1 MMMTMKDCI
10 FLTVLTP
17 EKTLLE
23 VNVSKVELPG
33 AKGRFMVLRNHIP
46 LISSHVEG
54 TVAYMSEG
62 KESRIEVRSGFV
74 EINDNKV
81 VVCAEV

>member
-1 MMMTMKDCI
+1 MMMAMTDCI

-46 LISSHVEG
+46 LISSLVEG

-62 KESRIEVRSGFV
+62 KESRREVRSGFV

>member
-1 MMMTMKDCI
+1 MEKTDCI

-33 AKGRFMVLRNHIP
+33 TKGRFMVLRNHIP
-46 LISSHVEG
+46 LISSLEEG
-54 TVAYMSEG
+54 SVVYMSEG
-62 KESRIEVRSGFV
+62 RESRVEILTGFV

-81 VVCAEV
+81 TVCAEV

>member
-1 MMMTMKDCI
+1 MIMAMTDCI

-46 LISSHVEG
+46 LISSLVEG

-62 KESRIEVRSGFV
+62 KESSIEVRSGFV

>member
-1 MMMTMKDCI
+1 MMMAMTDCI

-46 LISSHVEG
+46 LISSLVEG
-54 TVAYMSEG
+54 SVVYMSEG
-62 KESRIEVRSGFV
+62 KESRVDIRAGFV
-74 EINDNKV
+74 EINENRV

>member
-1 MMMTMKDCI
+1 
-10 FLTVLTP
+10 
-17 EKTLLE
+17 
-23 VNVSKVELPG
+23 
-33 AKGRFMVLRNHIP
+33 MVLRNHIP
-46 LISSHVEG
+46 LISSLVEG

>member
-1 MMMTMKDCI
+1 MTTSDTMT
-10 FLTVLTP
+10 LTVLTP
-17 EKTLLE
+17 EKMLLE
-23 VNVSKVELPG
+23 TAVSKVSLP
-33 AKGRFMVLRNHIP
+33 ASKGRFMVLRNHIP
-46 LISSHVEG
+46 LISSLVEG

>member
-1 MMMTMKDCI
+1 MMMAMTDCI

-46 LISSHVEG
+46 LISSLVEG
-54 TVAYMSEG
+54 TGAYMSEG
-62 KESRIEVRSGFV
+62 KESRIAVRSGFV